1 MGDAEKIMD
10 DKYLDAV
17 CKQIFKRFP
26 EVTGN
31 RPKVQV
37 QNSPQTVGEE
47 QLQYLLIFQGHRTT
61 ADGKVINRIV
71 RVVVSEKGKILK
83 VSTSR

>member
-1 MGDAEKIMD
+1 MDEKH
-10 DKYLDAV
+10 LDAI

-31 RPKVQV
+31 RPKIQP
-37 QNSPQTVGEE
+37 QNSPLIEGEN
-47 QLQYLLIFQGHRTT
+47 QSMLIFQGHRTT

-71 RVVVSEKGKILK
+71 RVVVTEKGKILK
-83 VSTSR
+83 VSTSK